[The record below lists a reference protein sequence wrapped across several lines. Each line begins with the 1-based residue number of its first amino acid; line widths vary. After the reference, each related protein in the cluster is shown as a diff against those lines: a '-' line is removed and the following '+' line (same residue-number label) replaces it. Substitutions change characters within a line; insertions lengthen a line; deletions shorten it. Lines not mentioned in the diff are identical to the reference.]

1 MNQGTDRT
9 PRDEVDSLQ
18 QIEPIDS
25 TGTNSDSMMMM
36 FSQDVSHDH
45 SLQDPTWTWDFDQDG
60 NPIIFN
66 QPTSENFLGFLPVDT
81 DGMISVNTG
90 IAPGGSVHS
99 LPAASDW
106 NGDSLPAAS
115 DSQYSVPHENENL
128 DGQGFDANVLL
139 DPQTVLRRRN
149 QKTRVLLQKVLARIN
164 AARPRSTSL
173 TTTGGLH
180 QKVFGYQSLQNLS
193 ELNDAYFDSLDLKG
207 LNERLRKVNA
217 LSLDFH
223 LFTTKAAYE
232 LEAFAE
238 AELHRLFPEQQD
250 QGARMV
256 DLAGTVVDFK

>member
-1 MNQGTDRT
+1 
-9 PRDEVDSLQ
+9 
-18 QIEPIDS
+18 
-25 TGTNSDSMMMM
+25 MMM

-45 SLQDPTWTWDFDQDG
+45 NPQDPTWTWDFDQDG

-66 QPTSENFLGFLPVDT
+66 QPTSENFLGVLPVDT
-81 DGMISVNTG
+81 DGMISVHTG
-90 IAPGGSVHS
+90 IAPGGSVH
-99 LPAASDW
+99 
-106 NGDSLPAAS
+106 SLPAAS

-180 QKVFGYQSLQNLS
+180 QKVFVYQSLQNLS

-238 AELHRLFPEQQD
+238 AELLKLFPEQQD
-250 QGARMV
+250 QGARME